1 MFTQGKK
8 KKIRDS
14 QEQFISLDSRPL
26 LDTYWG
32 TLSLKAMVNIF
43 YAALPPS
50 SPSL

>member
-1 MFTQGKK
+1 MFTQGK

-14 QEQFISLDSRPL
+14 QEQFISLDFRPL

-32 TLSLKAMVNIF
+32 TLSLKATVSIF
-43 YAALPPS
+43 YATLPPS